1 MKPISSYVTADG
13 VTVNV
18 YPEKKVKRN
27 PYMSFGGSYALLGAL
42 AKRGIPEDA
51 MFAMPTR
58 RRIK

>member
-1 MKPISSYVTADG
+1 MKAIGSYVTTDG
-13 VTVNV
+13 ITVNV

-27 PYMSFGGSYALLGAL
+27 PYLSFGGSYALLGAL
-42 AKRGIPEDA
+42 AKRGIPDDA

>member
-13 VTVNV
+13 ITVNV

-27 PYMSFGGSYALLGAL
+27 PYAAFGGTYALLGAI
-42 AKRGIPEDA
+42 AARGIPDNS

-58 RRIK
+58 RRFK